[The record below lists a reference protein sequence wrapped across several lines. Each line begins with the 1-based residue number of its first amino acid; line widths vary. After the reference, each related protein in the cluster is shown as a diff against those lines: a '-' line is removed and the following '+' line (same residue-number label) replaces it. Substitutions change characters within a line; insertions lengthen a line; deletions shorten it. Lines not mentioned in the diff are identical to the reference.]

1 MALASSSRLG
11 RCDVTSDWVPDGA
24 DLACAFVRSRTGVEE
39 EVSLRQ
45 PRRRRQRSA
54 EPGEWSGAGPGP
66 RDPVEAGRVLDDIV
80 GSGGWADS
88 LAVHSVTGRWPE
100 IVGEAVAE
108 HTEVVSFRDGVVVI
122 SCDSTAWA
130 TQMRILVPALLER
143 LATEIGTGVVTSVEV
158 KGPNAPSWVR
168 GPRRVKGRGP
178 RDTYG

>member
-1 MALASSSRLG
+1 
-11 RCDVTSDWVPDGA
+11 
-24 DLACAFVRSRTGVEE
+24 
-39 EVSLRQ
+39 
-45 PRRRRQRSA
+45 
-54 EPGEWSGAGPGP
+54 
-66 RDPVEAGRVLDDIV
+66 VEAGRVLDDIV

-108 HTEVVSFRDGVVVI
+108 HTEVVSFRDGVVVV